1 MPFWNSKREHP
12 DRIREL
18 EDENGRLR
26 RELSEVRAQ
35 RDKLEKEKDE
45 LFRCTF
51 DQVAV
56 GIAHVAPEGR
66 FLRVND
72 RFCEIFG
79 YATEEICD
87 ARLSD
92 LLHPGDSV
100 VCLLKSHKVLSG
112 RISSCA
118 IERRFVRKDGATI
131 WCNVAL
137 SSFND
142 SLGESKYLIAVV
154 EDVSRRKN
162 SERKLRASE
171 RQLRVLIESSPIGIR
186 ISRDGKVAYAN
197 PKFVRMYGYDDL
209 AEIVGKNVESLAAP
223 EERDKVLRRQAERLA
238 GKDVVSHYELK
249 ARKKNGVLFD
259 VEMWLELIDYEGAP
273 AILAFVVDTTAQK
286 QFKEHLARSQKM
298 EALGTL
304 AGGIAHDFNNILSA
318 IMGYTEL
325 VGLDLDR
332 NSDSWKNLE
341 QVMKASNRAK
351 DLIRHI
357 LSFSRQTKKERE
369 PIQIAPIVKE
379 TSKLLKASLPSFI
392 EIRTDVHKNLGY
404 VLADPTQIHQI
415 MLNLC
420 TNAAFA
426 MRETGGTLSI
436 ALKQIASDDLDPFV
450 RGQLSAG
457 TYLTLSVS
465 DTGAGIA
472 PEISDRIFEP
482 YFTTKSQE
490 EGVGLGLFTV
500 HGIVSDYQGAI
511 AVESEPGKGAAFHVY
526 LPVSEGVSPGAE
538 TVHASSLP
546 KGKERILI
554 VDDEMALAN
563 LERQFLE
570 HLGYDVESSTSSL
583 EALKKFEKRPGDFDL
598 VITDMTMPDM
608 TGDKLALEMMEI
620 RPDIPIIMC
629 TGFSEKMSEASAKRL
644 GIKAYVRKPL
654 MIGELSEA
662 VRKALDGL
670 S

>member
-1 MPFWNSKREHP
+1 M
-12 DRIREL
+12 
-18 EDENGRLR
+18 
-26 RELSEVRAQ
+26 
-35 RDKLEKEKDE
+35 
-45 LFRCTF
+45 
-51 DQVAV
+51 
-56 GIAHVAPEGR
+56 
-66 FLRVND
+66 
-72 RFCEIFG
+72 
-79 YATEEICD
+79 
-87 ARLSD
+87 
-92 LLHPGDSV
+92 
-100 VCLLKSHKVLSG
+100 
-112 RISSCA
+112 
-118 IERRFVRKDGATI
+118 
-131 WCNVAL
+131 
-137 SSFND
+137 
-142 SLGESKYLIAVV
+142 
-154 EDVSRRKN
+154 
-162 SERKLRASE
+162 
-171 RQLRVLIESSPIGIR
+171 
-186 ISRDGKVAYAN
+186 
-197 PKFVRMYGYDDL
+197 
-209 AEIVGKNVESLAAP
+209 
-223 EERDKVLRRQAERLA
+223 
-238 GKDVVSHYELK
+238 
-249 ARKKNGVLFD
+249 LFD

-273 AILAFVVDTTAQK
+273 AILAFAVDTTAQK

-369 PIQIAPIVKE
+369 PIQIAPIIKE

-392 EIRTDVHKNLGY
+392 EIRTEVDKNLGY

-420 TNAAFA
+420 TNGAFA

-436 ALKQIASDDLDPFV
+436 ALKQTTSDDLDPFV
-450 RGQLSAG
+450 RGQLSSG
-457 TYLTLSVS
+457 TYLKLSVS

-570 HLGYDVESSTSSL
+570 HLGYEVESSTSSL
-583 EALKKFEKRPGDFDL
+583 EALNKFEKRPGDFDL
-598 VITDMTMPDM
+598 VITDMTMPGM

-629 TGFSEKMSEASAKRL
+629 TGFSEKMSEAGAKQL

>member
-1 MPFWNSKREHP
+1 MPFWNSNREQP

-26 RELSEVRAQ
+26 RELSELRAQ

-45 LFRCTF
+45 RFRCTF
-51 DQVAV
+51 DQVALD
-56 GIAHVAPEGR
+56 E
-66 FLRVND
+66 
-72 RFCEIFG
+72 
-79 YATEEICD
+79 
-87 ARLSD
+87 
-92 LLHPGDSV
+92 
-100 VCLLKSHKVLSG
+100 
-112 RISSCA
+112 
-118 IERRFVRKDGATI
+118 
-131 WCNVAL
+131 
-137 SSFND
+137 
-142 SLGESKYLIAVV
+142 
-154 EDVSRRKN
+154 
-162 SERKLRASE
+162 LRASE
-171 RQLRVLIESSPIGIR
+171 RRLRVLIESSPIGIR
-186 ISRDGKVAYAN
+186 ISRDGRVAYAN
-197 PKFVRMYGYDDL
+197 PKFVEMYGYVDL
-209 AEIVGKNVESLAAP
+209 EEIVGKAVESLAAP

-325 VGLDLDR
+325 VGLELDR
-332 NSDSWKNLE
+332 KSDSWKNLE

-392 EIRTDVHKNLGY
+392 QIRTEVDKNLGY

-426 MRETGGTLSI
+426 MRETGGILSI
-436 ALKQIASDDLDPFV
+436 ALKKIDSDELD
-450 RGQLSAG
+450 RLARTQLSG
-457 TYLTLSVS
+457 GNYLKLSVS
-465 DTGAGIA
+465 DTGVGIA

-482 YFTTKSQE
+482 YFTTKNQE

-511 AVESEPGKGAAFHVY
+511 AVESEPGKGASFHVY
-526 LPVSEGVSPGAE
+526 LPVSEGASPAAE
-538 TVHASSLP
+538 MVHASSFP

-554 VDDEMALAN
+554 VDDEMALVN
-563 LERQFLE
+563 LEKQFLE
-570 HLGYDVESSTSSL
+570 HLGYVVESSVSSL
-583 EALKKFEKRPGDFDL
+583 EALKKFEKRPDDFDL

-608 TGDKLALEMMEI
+608 TGDKLASEMMNI
-620 RPDIPIIMC
+620 RPDIPVIMC
-629 TGFSEKMSEASAKRL
+629 TGFSEKMSETGAKKL
-644 GIKAYVRKPL
+644 GIKDYIRKPL

-662 VRKALDGL
+662 IRKALDGL

>member
-1 MPFWNSKREHP
+1 M
-12 DRIREL
+12 
-18 EDENGRLR
+18 
-26 RELSEVRAQ
+26 
-35 RDKLEKEKDE
+35 
-45 LFRCTF
+45 
-51 DQVAV
+51 
-56 GIAHVAPEGR
+56 
-66 FLRVND
+66 
-72 RFCEIFG
+72 
-79 YATEEICD
+79 
-87 ARLSD
+87 
-92 LLHPGDSV
+92 
-100 VCLLKSHKVLSG
+100 
-112 RISSCA
+112 
-118 IERRFVRKDGATI
+118 
-131 WCNVAL
+131 
-137 SSFND
+137 
-142 SLGESKYLIAVV
+142 
-154 EDVSRRKN
+154 
-162 SERKLRASE
+162 
-171 RQLRVLIESSPIGIR
+171 
-186 ISRDGKVAYAN
+186 AYAN
-197 PKFVRMYGYDDL
+197 PKFVEMYGYDDL
-209 AEIVGKNVESLAAP
+209 EEIVGKAVESLAAP

-259 VEMWLELIDYEGAP
+259 VEMWLELIDYEGAC

-286 QFKEHLARSQKM
+286 QFKDHLARSQKM

-369 PIQIAPIVKE
+369 PIQIAPIIKE
-379 TSKLLKASLPSFI
+379 TAKLLKASLPSFI
-392 EIRTDVHKNLGY
+392 EIRTQVDKNLGY

-436 ALKQIASDDLDPFV
+436 ALKQTSIDDL
-450 RGQLSAG
+450 GQLVRTELPAG
-457 TYLTLSVS
+457 TYLQLSVS

-490 EGVGLGLFTV
+490 DGVGLGLFTV
-500 HGIVSDYQGAI
+500 HGIVSDYKGAI
-511 AVESEPGKGAAFHVY
+511 AAESEPGKGATFHVY
-526 LPVSEGVSPGAE
+526 LPVSEAVSPAAE

-546 KGKERILI
+546 KGTERILI
-554 VDDEMALAN
+554 VDDEMVLVN

-570 HLGYDVESSTSSL
+570 HLGYEVESSVSSL
-583 EALKKFEKRPGDFDL
+583 EALKKFEERPNDFDL

-608 TGDKLALEMMEI
+608 TGDKLSLEMMRI
-620 RPDIPIIMC
+620 RPDIPVIMC
-629 TGFSEKMSEASAKRL
+629 TGFSEKMSEAGAKEL

-670 S
+670 L